1 MTRVVDG
8 DTVDVDLDGVTR
20 RVRYIGMDTPEVYG
34 GVEPFGREAS
44 AFNSEIVMGKH
55 VCLEKDVS
63 EVDRYQRLLR
73 YIWLPDGRMV
83 NEELLLAGLA
93 TVSTYPPDVKYT
105 QPRFLAAQKKAR
117 DEGRGMW
124 AP

>member
-8 DTVDVDLDGVTR
+8 DTVDVDLGGATR

-44 AFNSEIVMGKH
+44 AFNTVIVMGKH

-105 QPRFLAAQKKAR
+105 QGRFLAAQKKAR
-117 DEGRGMW
+117 DEQRGIW